1 MADVVGSPPRSF
13 VDRVRAKGA
22 SSVMGYTAEEVFGK
36 VTDIVCEALGVDED
50 EVKPESTLAGD
61 LGMESIDML
70 DIVFQLEK
78 AFSIKIDKGE
88 LSWEELLNNAE
99 YMDGDRITPAGLEQ
113 IRKTMPH
120 LDVDALEKD
129 PYASKMPDI
138 FTVQTIV
145 DFVLGK
151 QAAAQPG

>member
-1 MADVVGSPPRSF
+1 
-13 VDRVRAKGA
+13 
-22 SSVMGYTAEEVFGK
+22 MGYTAEEVFGK

-99 YMDGDRITPAGLEQ
+99 YVDGDRITPAGLEQ
-113 IRKTMPH
+113 LRKTMPH